1 MVSGVP
7 NSPERGVQTDIMRI
21 LRDDGSHS
29 RAQLVEIFDLSRT
42 KVAAE
47 VDKLLKLK
55 LVEEVGPA
63 ASRGGRRSTVLRLAS
78 HQRFIGVDVRA
89 TSIHVAITDPELGV
103 LAEQAAE
110 IEVRQ
115 GPEPVLNAATEV
127 CEQLQSEVPGQLLGV
142 GLGVPGPVSFRDGVP
157 VAPPIMPGWDRYP
170 VRDVVAASLGV
181 PVVVDNDVNVMAVG
195 EAHSGVAKGVDDFL
209 YIKVGTGIGC
219 GVVVDGKVHRGVT
232 GSAGDI
238 GHVQVEAF
246 GPQCTC
252 GNSGCLEAFFGG
264 AALARDAMVAA
275 RSGRS
280 AELARLLN
288 ERGELT
294 AADVGAAA
302 AAGDPVATDM
312 IRDGGQRLGDVIA
325 ALVSFL
331 NPGLIVIG
339 GGVARLGH
347 RLLAEIR
354 SVVYRRSAPLATGN
368 LPIVLSE
375 MGDEAG
381 VVGAARLASDRF
393 LRLG

>member
-7 NSPERGVQTDIMRI
+7 NSPAPGVQTEI
-21 LRDDGSHS
+21 LRVLRDNGPHS
-29 RAQLVEIFDLSRT
+29 RAQLVDIFELSRT

-55 LVEEVGPA
+55 LIEEVGPA
-63 ASRGGRRSTVLRLAS
+63 ASRGGRKSTVLRLAS
-78 HQRFIGVDVRA
+78 NQRFIGVDIRA
-89 TSIHVAITDPELGV
+89 TSAHVAITDPELAV
-103 LAEQAAE
+103 LAEETVEA
-110 IEVRQ
+110 EVRQ
-115 GPEPVLNAATEV
+115 GPDHVLTAVSEAARRLRDATDGE
-127 CEQLQSEVPGQLLGV
+127 LLGV

-157 VAPPIMPGWDRYP
+157 VAPPIMPGWDRFP

-181 PVVVDNDVNVMAVG
+181 PVVVDNDVNLMAVG
-195 EAHSGVAKGVDDFL
+195 EAHAGVAKGVDDFL

-219 GVVVDGKVHRGVT
+219 GVVVDGRVFRGVT

-238 GHVQVEAF
+238 GHVQVEEF
-246 GPQCTC
+246 GPACTC

-264 AALARDAMVAA
+264 AALARDALVAA

-280 AELARLLN
+280 PELARIL
-288 ERGELT
+288 EEKQDLT
-294 AADVGAAA
+294 AADVGEAL
-302 AAGDPVATDM
+302 AAGDPVAADM
-312 IRDGGQRLGDVIA
+312 IRDGGKRLGEVIA
-325 ALVSFL
+325 SLVSFL

-347 RLLAEIR
+347 RLLAEVR
-354 SVVYRRSAPLATGN
+354 AVVYRRSAPLATGN

-381 VVGAARLASDRF
+381 VVGAARVASDRY
-393 LRLG
+393 LRTI